1 MDVAVKRATIIGAG
15 LVGSLWALF
24 MAKRGYQ
31 VDVYERRPD
40 MRKQEMSAGR
50 SINLALSDR
59 GLRALRTMGLEPK
72 IREMAIPMHGRLV
85 HMPNGN
91 SGLQPYGEQG
101 QYINSIS
108 RGGLNALLMYEA
120 EQHENVTFHFNTR
133 SLEIDQQRNEVLLE
147 DAITGKQFLTK
158 SDVIFATDGAFS
170 MVRNSLL
177 KTDRFDYS
185 QQYLAHGY
193 KELSI
198 PPAEG
203 GGYRM
208 EHSALHIWP
217 RKSFMLI
224 ALPNLD
230 GSFTCTLFLAFEG
243 AIAFE
248 NLTTEAQVQ
257 AFFQEQFPDVVELMP
272 NYVEEFFGNPTS
284 SLVTVKCY
292 PWVFADKIALMGDA
306 AHALVPFYGQGM
318 NSGFEDCTV
327 MNELADKFKEDWPQ
341 VLETYQQSRKPNA
354 DAIAELAVRNFIEMR
369 DLVADPF
376 FQLQKQVEKQLHL
389 MHPNRYVP
397 LYPMVTF
404 SEMNYAEALRRAD
417 IHDAFFK
424 DADKALMQT
433 IATQPETEAAQELMD
448 LWVSTIEKRY

>member
-1 MDVAVKRATIIGAG
+1 VKRATIIGAG

-24 MAKRGYQ
+24 MAKRGYK

-40 MRKQEMSAGR
+40 MRKQQTDGGR

-59 GLRALRTMGLEPK
+59 GLRALRTVGLEPK

-85 HMPNGN
+85 HMPSGN

-108 RGGLNALLMYEA
+108 RGGLNQLLMDEA
-120 EQHENVTFHFNTR
+120 EQNPNVTFHFNIR
-133 SLEIDQQRNEVLLE
+133 SLEIDQKQNEVLLE
-147 DAITGKQFLTK
+147 NTQTGEQFTTT

-170 MVRNSLL
+170 MVRSSMM

-185 QQYLAHGY
+185 QHYLPHGY

-198 PPAEG
+198 PPAPG
-203 GGYRM
+203 GGFRM

-217 RKSFMLI
+217 RQSFMLI

-243 AIAFE
+243 EVAFE
-248 NLTTEAQVQ
+248 NLKTEAQVQ
-257 AFFQEQFPDVVELMP
+257 AFFQQYFPDVVEMMP

-292 PWVFADKIALMGDA
+292 PWVHGNKIALMGDA
-306 AHALVPFYGQGM
+306 AHAIVPFYGQGM

-327 MNELADKFKEDWPQ
+327 LNELADTHNEDWPK
-341 VLETYQQSRKPNA
+341 VLEAYQQSRKPNG
-354 DAIAELAVRNFIEMR
+354 DGIAELAVRNFIEMR

-376 FQLQKQVEKQLHL
+376 FQLQKQVEKQLHRR
-389 MHPNRYVP
+389 HAERYVP
-397 LYPMVTF
+397 LYTMVTF
-404 SEMNYAEALRRAD
+404 SELPYAEALRRAD
-417 IHDAFFK
+417 IHDAFF
-424 DADKALMQT
+424 ANANREHMQAIVT
-433 IATQPETEAAQELMD
+433 NPDTPAAQQLMD
-448 LWVSTIEKRY
+448 EWVNTIEKLY

>member
-1 MDVAVKRATIIGAG
+1 
-15 LVGSLWALF
+15 
-24 MAKRGYQ
+24 
-31 VDVYERRPD
+31 

-59 GLRALRTMGLEPK
+59 GLRALRTVGLEQQ
-72 IREMAIPMHGRLV
+72 IRQMAIPMHGRLV

-108 RGGLNALLMYEA
+108 RGGLNALLMNEA
-120 EQHENVTFHFNTR
+120 EQHPNVTFYFNTR
-133 SLEIDQQRNEVLLE
+133 SIEIDQQKNEVLLE
-147 DAITGKQFLTK
+147 DTLTGKQYLTH
-158 SDVIFATDGAFS
+158 SEVIFATDGAFS
-170 MVRNSLL
+170 PVRGSMV

-185 QQYLAHGY
+185 QHYLPHGY

-208 EHSALHIWP
+208 DPSALHIWP

-248 NLTTEAQVQ
+248 NLVTEAQVE
-257 AFFQEQFPDVVELMP
+257 AFFQEHFPDVVELMP
-272 NYVEEFFGNPTS
+272 NYVEEFFGNPTA

-292 PWVFADKIALMGDA
+292 PWVHKNKIALMGDA
-306 AHALVPFYGQGM
+306 AHAIVPFYGQGM

-327 MNELADKFKEDWPQ
+327 MNALADELNEDWPQ
-341 VLETYQQSRKPNA
+341 VLEAYQRSRKPNA
-354 DAIAELAVRNFIEMR
+354 DGIAELAVRNFIEMR

-376 FQLQKQVEKQLHL
+376 FQLQKQVEKQLHRR
-389 MHPNRYVP
+389 HPERYVP
-397 LYPMVTF
+397 LYTMVTF
-404 SEMNYAEALRRAD
+404 SEIPYAEALRRAD

-424 DADKALMQT
+424 DVDRQQMQM
-433 IATQPETEAAQELMD
+433 IAGQPESADAEQLMD
-448 LWVSTIEKRY
+448 VWVDTIEKIY

>member
-1 MDVAVKRATIIGAG
+1 MKRATIIGAG
-15 LVGSLWALF
+15 LVGSLWAVF

-40 MRKQEMSAGR
+40 MRKQQMGAGR

-59 GLRALRTMGLEPK
+59 GLRALRTVGLEPK

-101 QYINSIS
+101 QFINSIS
-108 RGGLNALLMYEA
+108 RGGLNALLMDEA
-120 EQHENVTFHFNTR
+120 EQHPNVTFHFNTR
-133 SLEIDQQRNEVLLE
+133 SVDIDHSLNEVLLE
-147 DAITGKQFLTK
+147 DTSTGKQFVTK

-170 MVRNSLL
+170 LVRGAMVR
-177 KTDRFDYS
+177 TDRFDYS

-203 GGYRM
+203 GGFRM
-208 EHSALHIWP
+208 DHSALHIWP

-248 NLTTEAQVQ
+248 NLTTVPQVE
-257 AFFQEQFPDVVELMP
+257 AFFKEHFPDVVELMP

-292 PWVFADKIALMGDA
+292 PWVYANKIALMGDA
-306 AHALVPFYGQGM
+306 AHAVVPFYGQGM
-318 NSGFEDCTV
+318 NCGFEDCTV
-327 MNELADKFKEDWPQ
+327 MNQLADELNEDWPR
-341 VLETYQQSRKPNA
+341 VLEAYQQSRKPNA
-354 DAIAELAVRNFIEMR
+354 DGIAELAVRNFIEMR

-376 FQLQKQVEKQLHL
+376 FQLQKQVEKQLHRR
-389 MHPNRYVP
+389 HPDRYIP
-397 LYPMVTF
+397 LYTMVTF
-404 SEMNYAEALRRAD
+404 TEMPYAEALRRAEV
-417 IHDAFFK
+417 HDRFFK
-424 DADKALMQT
+424 ATGQDLMQMV
-433 IATQPETEAAQELMD
+433 ASQPDTTVAQGLIDE
-448 LWVSTIEKRY
+448 WVKTIERSY